1 MDEIVPRTMALGT
14 FSNNDDTNDNY
25 LLLLLLLLR
34 NTPKADMSLK
44 SRSCIHKPLISI
56 LNKYAVRSDVAR

>member
-25 LLLLLLLLR
+25 AAAAAAWKHAESGHVLEVSFLH
-34 NTPKADMSLK
+34 T
-44 SRSCIHKPLISI
+44 
-56 LNKYAVRSDVAR
+56 

>member
-1 MDEIVPRTMALGT
+1 MDEIVPRTMVLGT

-34 NTPKADMSLK
+34 NAESGHVLEVSFLHT
-44 SRSCIHKPLISI
+44 
-56 LNKYAVRSDVAR
+56 